1 MRKVPYINYKKLNG
15 FYTAQSVAKLLRL
28 TMRELA
34 EKGRQY
40 GVRLYRDD
48 AGRYLLDGPAVKKLH
63 YMLYHESR
71 GKKLPSNRGD
81 AQWA

>member
-34 EKGRQY
+34 EKGKQY
-40 GVRLYRDD
+40 GIRLYRDD
-48 AGRYLLDGPAVKKLH
+48 TGRYLLDSSGIKKLH
-63 YMLYHESR
+63 YSLYHESR
-71 GKKLPSNRGD
+71 GKKLPSNRRD
-81 AQWA
+81 AQWT

>member
-1 MRKVPYINYKKLNG
+1 MRKVPYINYKELNG

-28 TMRELA
+28 TMRKLA
-34 EKGRQY
+34 EKGKQY
-40 GVRLYRDD
+40 GIRLYRND

-71 GKKLPSNRGD
+71 GKKIPSNRRD

>member
-1 MRKVPYINYKKLNG
+1 MRKVPYINYKELNG
-15 FYTAQSVAKLLRL
+15 FYTAPSVAKLLRL

-40 GVRLYRDD
+40 GIRLYRDD
-48 AGRYLLDGPAVKKLH
+48 TGRYLLDSSDFKKLH
-63 YMLYHESR
+63 YSLYHESR
-71 GKKLPSNRGD
+71 RKNPNNGRD